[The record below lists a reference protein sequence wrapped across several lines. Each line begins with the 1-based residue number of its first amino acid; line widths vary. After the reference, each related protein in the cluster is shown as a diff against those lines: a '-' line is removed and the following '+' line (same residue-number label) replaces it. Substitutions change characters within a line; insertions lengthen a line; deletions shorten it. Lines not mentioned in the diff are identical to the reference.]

1 MFYLPSSSSL
11 ATDLQGS
18 PLWVSDPDEV
28 VGEADVL
35 LELPE
40 EVDTEAGAALAVH
53 CRAAA
58 RVGSGHKRLVSRH
71 HTSLSI
77 IFCIF
82 RLTLPFALP
91 TNNKI
96 RLWKHDE
103 LCIQFLNCSQQ
114 SVISLYQLSE
124 VSVKQQQTK
133 QIYPTILDRSM
144 MIYFFPVW

>member
-71 HTSLSI
+71 I
-77 IFCIF
+77 IINYLLHIETHF
-82 RLTLPFALP
+82 TLCF
-91 TNNKI
+91 THKTQ
-96 RLWKHDE
+96 LWKHDE
-103 LCIQFLNCSQQ
+103 LCIQFLNCFQL

-133 QIYPTILDRSM
+133 QIYPTISDRSM

>member
-77 IFCIF
+77 IFCILK
-82 RLTLPFALP
+82 LTLPFALP
-91 TNNKI
+91 TKLCCGNMMN
-96 RLWKHDE
+96 E
-103 LCIQFLNCSQQ
+103 LCIQFLNCFQQ

>member
-71 HTSLSI
+71 I
-77 IFCIF
+77 IINYLLHIETHF
-82 RLTLPFALP
+82 TLCFTHKTL
-91 TNNKI
+91 
-96 RLWKHDE
+96 LWKHDE
-103 LCIQFLNCSQQ
+103 
-114 SVISLYQLSE
+114 
-124 VSVKQQQTK
+124 
-133 QIYPTILDRSM
+133 
-144 MIYFFPVW
+144 